1 MENSPLALFEHE
13 KFGSL
18 RVVERKVQPW
28 FVAKD
33 VCDILEMG
41 NPRSSLALLDEDEKG
56 VHSMDTPG
64 GKQEM
69 TIISEPGLYSLILR
83 SRKPEAKA
91 FKRWVTHEVIPSI
104 RKVGGYL
111 IAKPDDTP
119 EAILARAVLVAQDT
133 IRRIEAERDE
143 AIRTK
148 AEIGSRREATTLL
161 QRYKFE
167 REQRQFAESQRDE
180 AIRTKAWISD
190 RKTASAM
197 ATASVAVRK
206 AAALENELG
215 RGRDYKSVKG
225 IPWFLD
231 VFADTPAAYSVA
243 GRKLSDMSR
252 RMDYEIRQ
260 IEDSRFGSVK
270 AYHVDVIEAFRLA
283 LKNDLNMLGKYRL
296 RRAA

>member
-18 RVVERKVQPW
+18 RVIEHKGEPW
-28 FVAKD
+28 FVARD
-33 VCDILEMG
+33 VCAVLGTETRDLPDILEH
-41 NPRSSLALLDEDEKG
+41 DEQRPIVDIIHTLNDSTG
-56 VHSMDTPG
+56 LRRDSR
-64 GKQEM
+64 
-69 TIISEPGLYSLILR
+69 IISEPGLYSLILR

-104 RKVGGYL
+104 RKTGGYL
-111 IAKPDDTP
+111 IAKLDDTP

-133 IRRIEAERDE
+133 IRRIEAERDD

-148 AEIGSRREATTLL
+148 AEIGSRREAT
-161 QRYKFE
+161 
-167 REQRQFAESQRDE
+167 
-180 AIRTKAWISD
+180 
-190 RKTASAM
+190 AM
-197 ATASVAVRK
+197 ATASAAVRK

-252 RMDYEIRQ
+252 RMDYEILE

>member
-18 RVVERKVQPW
+18 RVIEHKGEPW
-28 FVAKD
+28 FVARD
-33 VCDILEMG
+33 VCAVLGTETRDLPDILEH
-41 NPRSSLALLDEDEKG
+41 DEQRPIVDIIHTLNDSTG
-56 VHSMDTPG
+56 LRRDSR
-64 GKQEM
+64 
-69 TIISEPGLYSLILR
+69 IISEPGLYSLILR

-104 RKVGGYL
+104 RKTGGYL
-111 IAKPDDTP
+111 IAKLDDTP
-119 EAILARAVLVAQDT
+119 EVILARAVLVAQET
-133 IRRIEAERDE
+133 IRRIEAERDD

-148 AEIGSRREATTLL
+148 AEIGSRREAT
-161 QRYKFE
+161 
-167 REQRQFAESQRDE
+167 
-180 AIRTKAWISD
+180 
-190 RKTASAM
+190 AM
-197 ATASVAVRK
+197 ATASAAVRK

-231 VFADTPAAYSVA
+231 IFADTPAAYSVA

-252 RMDYEIRQ
+252 RMDYEIRE

-270 AYHVDVIEAFRLA
+270 AYHVDAIEAFRLA

>member
-18 RVVERKVQPW
+18 RVIEHKGEPW
-28 FVAKD
+28 FVARD
-33 VCDILEMG
+33 VCAVLGTETRDLPDILEH
-41 NPRSSLALLDEDEKG
+41 DEQRPIVDIIHTLNDSTG
-56 VHSMDTPG
+56 LRRDSR
-64 GKQEM
+64 
-69 TIISEPGLYSLILR
+69 IISEPGLYSLILR

-111 IAKPDDTP
+111 IAKPDD
-119 EAILARAVLVAQDT
+119 
-133 IRRIEAERDE
+133 RDE

-148 AEIGSRREATTLL
+148 AEIGSRREAT
-161 QRYKFE
+161 
-167 REQRQFAESQRDE
+167 
-180 AIRTKAWISD
+180 
-190 RKTASAM
+190 AM
-197 ATASVAVRK
+197 ATASAAVRK

-231 VFADTPAAYSVA
+231 IFDDTPAAYSVA

-252 RMDYEIRQ
+252 RMDYEIRE

>member
-1 MENSPLALFEHE
+1 MENSPLAFFEHE
-13 KFGSL
+13 QFGFL

-33 VCDILEMG
+33 VCDILELG
-41 NPRSSLALLDEDEKG
+41 NPRSSLALLDADEKD

-104 RKVGGYL
+104 RKTGGYL
-111 IAKPDDTP
+111 MAKPDDTP

-133 IRRIEAERDE
+133 IRRIEAERDD

-148 AEIGSRREATTLL
+148 AEIGSRREAT
-161 QRYKFE
+161 
-167 REQRQFAESQRDE
+167 
-180 AIRTKAWISD
+180 
-190 RKTASAM
+190 AM
-197 ATASVAVRK
+197 ATAS
-206 AAALENELG
+206 ELG

-231 VFADTPAAYSVA
+231 IFADTPAAYSVA

-252 RMDYEIRQ
+252 RMDYEIRE

>member
-18 RVVERKVQPW
+18 RVIEHKGEPW
-28 FVAKD
+28 FVARD
-33 VCDILEMG
+33 VCAVLGTETRDLPDILEH
-41 NPRSSLALLDEDEKG
+41 DEQRPIVDIIHTLNDSTG
-56 VHSMDTPG
+56 LRRDSR
-64 GKQEM
+64 
-69 TIISEPGLYSLILR
+69 IISEPGLYSLILR

-104 RKVGGYL
+104 RKTGGYL
-111 IAKPDDTP
+111 IAKLDDTP

-133 IRRIEAERDE
+133 IRRIEAERDD

-148 AEIGSRREATTLL
+148 AEIGSRREAT
-161 QRYKFE
+161 
-167 REQRQFAESQRDE
+167 
-180 AIRTKAWISD
+180 
-190 RKTASAM
+190 AM
-197 ATASVAVRK
+197 ATASAAVRK

-231 VFADTPAAYSVA
+231 IFADTPAAYSVA
-243 GRKLSDMSR
+243 GRKLSDMPR
-252 RMDYEIRQ
+252 RMDYEIRE

-270 AYHVDVIEAFRLA
+270 AYHVDVIEAFRLS

>member
-18 RVVERKVQPW
+18 RVIEHKGEPW
-28 FVAKD
+28 FVARD
-33 VCDILEMG
+33 VCAVLGTETRDLPDILEH
-41 NPRSSLALLDEDEKG
+41 DEQRPIVDIIHTLNDSTG
-56 VHSMDTPG
+56 LRRDSR
-64 GKQEM
+64 
-69 TIISEPGLYSLILR
+69 IISEPGLYSLILR

-104 RKVGGYL
+104 RKTGGYL
-111 IAKPDDTP
+111 IAKLDDTP

-133 IRRIEAERDE
+133 IRRIEAERDD

-148 AEIGSRREATTLL
+148 AEIGSRREAT
-161 QRYKFE
+161 
-167 REQRQFAESQRDE
+167 
-180 AIRTKAWISD
+180 
-190 RKTASAM
+190 AM
-197 ATASVAVRK
+197 ATASAAVRK

-231 VFADTPAAYSVA
+231 IFADTPAAYSVA

-252 RMDYEIRQ
+252 CMDYEIRE

-270 AYHVDVIEAFRLA
+270 AYHVDVIEAFRLS

>member
-1 MENSPLALFEHE
+1 MENSPLALFKHE

-18 RVVERKVQPW
+18 RVIEHKGEPW
-28 FVAKD
+28 FVARD
-33 VCDILEMG
+33 VCAVLGTETRDLPDILEH
-41 NPRSSLALLDEDEKG
+41 DEQRPIVDIIHTLNDSTG
-56 VHSMDTPG
+56 LRRDSR
-64 GKQEM
+64 
-69 TIISEPGLYSLILR
+69 IISEPGLYSLILR

-104 RKVGGYL
+104 RKTGGYL
-111 IAKPDDTP
+111 IAKLDDTP

-133 IRRIEAERDE
+133 IRRIEAERDD

-148 AEIGSRREATTLL
+148 AEIGSRREAT
-161 QRYKFE
+161 
-167 REQRQFAESQRDE
+167 
-180 AIRTKAWISD
+180 
-190 RKTASAM
+190 AM
-197 ATASVAVRK
+197 ATASAAVRK

-231 VFADTPAAYSVA
+231 IFADTPAAYSVA

-252 RMDYEIRQ
+252 RMDYEIRE

-270 AYHVDVIEAFRLA
+270 AYHVDVIEAFRLS

>member
-64 GKQEM
+64 GKQKM

-148 AEIGSRREATTLL
+148 AEIGSRREAT
-161 QRYKFE
+161 
-167 REQRQFAESQRDE
+167 
-180 AIRTKAWISD
+180 
-190 RKTASAM
+190 AM
-197 ATASVAVRK
+197 ATASAAVRK

-231 VFADTPAAYSVA
+231 IFDDTPAAYSVA

-252 RMDYEIRQ
+252 RMDYEIRE

-270 AYHVDVIEAFRLA
+270 AYHVDVIEAFRLS

>member
-18 RVVERKVQPW
+18 RVIEHKGEPW
-28 FVAKD
+28 FVARD
-33 VCDILEMG
+33 VCAVLGTETRDLPDILEH
-41 NPRSSLALLDEDEKG
+41 DEQRPIVDIIHTLNDSTG
-56 VHSMDTPG
+56 LRRDSR
-64 GKQEM
+64 
-69 TIISEPGLYSLILR
+69 IISEPGLYSLILR

-104 RKVGGYL
+104 RKTGGYL
-111 IAKPDDTP
+111 IAKLDDTP

-133 IRRIEAERDE
+133 IRRIEAERDD

-148 AEIGSRREATTLL
+148 AEIGSRREAT
-161 QRYKFE
+161 
-167 REQRQFAESQRDE
+167 
-180 AIRTKAWISD
+180 
-190 RKTASAM
+190 AM
-197 ATASVAVRK
+197 ATASAAVRK

-231 VFADTPAAYSVA
+231 IFADTPAAYSVA

-252 RMDYEIRQ
+252 RMDYEIRE

-270 AYHVDVIEAFRLA
+270 AYHVDVIEAFRLS

>member
-18 RVVERKVQPW
+18 RVIEHKGEPW
-28 FVAKD
+28 FVARD
-33 VCDILEMG
+33 VCAVLGTETRDLPDILEH
-41 NPRSSLALLDEDEKG
+41 DEQRPIVDIIHTLNDSTG
-56 VHSMDTPG
+56 LRRDSR
-64 GKQEM
+64 
-69 TIISEPGLYSLILR
+69 IISEPGLYSLILR

-104 RKVGGYL
+104 RKTGGYL
-111 IAKPDDTP
+111 IAKLDDTP
-119 EAILARAVLVAQDT
+119 EVILARAVLVAQET
-133 IRRIEAERDE
+133 IRRIEAERDD

-148 AEIGSRREATTLL
+148 AEIGSRREAT
-161 QRYKFE
+161 
-167 REQRQFAESQRDE
+167 
-180 AIRTKAWISD
+180 
-190 RKTASAM
+190 AM
-197 ATASVAVRK
+197 ATASAAVRK

-231 VFADTPAAYSVA
+231 IFADTPAAYSVA

-252 RMDYEIRQ
+252 RMDYEIRE

>member
-18 RVVERKVQPW
+18 RVIEHKGEPW
-28 FVAKD
+28 FVARD
-33 VCDILEMG
+33 VCAVLGTETRDLPDILEH
-41 NPRSSLALLDEDEKG
+41 DEQRPIVDIIHTLNDSTG
-56 VHSMDTPG
+56 LRRDSR
-64 GKQEM
+64 
-69 TIISEPGLYSLILR
+69 IISEPGLYSLILR

-104 RKVGGYL
+104 RKTGGYL
-111 IAKPDDTP
+111 IAKLDDTP
-119 EAILARAVLVAQDT
+119 EVILARAVLVAQET
-133 IRRIEAERDE
+133 IRRIEAERDD

-148 AEIGSRREATTLL
+148 AEIGSRREAT
-161 QRYKFE
+161 
-167 REQRQFAESQRDE
+167 
-180 AIRTKAWISD
+180 
-190 RKTASAM
+190 AM
-197 ATASVAVRK
+197 ATASAAVRK

-225 IPWFLD
+225 IPLFLD
-231 VFADTPAAYSVA
+231 IFADTPASYSVA

-252 RMDYEIRQ
+252 RMDYEIRE

-270 AYHVDVIEAFRLA
+270 AYHVDVIEAFRLS